1 MGGGLRRVRLIHWH
15 VAEAEE
21 RAERLRAAGYDA
33 DAAVPDGA
41 AALRALRDDP
51 PDAVLIDLG
60 RLPSHGRE
68 IGVSLRVTKATRSLP
83 LVFVDGDPAKV
94 ARVRELLPDAV
105 FTSWDEIGPALGRAI
120 AAPPGDP
127 VAPKSVFAAYEGV
140 PLARKLGIGA
150 GTVVGLVDAPAGFTL
165 EDLPER
171 ATVRDAA
178 GGDCDVVLWFAT
190 TREAVERDILAM
202 SDLAREGDLWV
213 VWPKRSS
220 GRKSDLTQP
229 VVRKAG
235 LDRGLVDYKVVSV
248 DETWTGLRFRP
259 RR

>member
-1 MGGGLRRVRLIHWH
+1 LRRVRLIHWH
-15 VAEAEE
+15 AGEAEE
-21 RAERLRAAGYDA
+21 RAERLRSAGYEA

-51 PDAVLIDLG
+51 PDAVVIDLG

-68 IGVSLRVTKATRSLP
+68 VGVSLRVTKATRNLP
-83 LVFVDGDPAKV
+83 LVFVDGDPTKV
-94 ARVRELLPDAV
+94 ARVREVLPDAV
-105 FTSWDEIGPALGRAI
+105 FTHWDEIGPSLERAI
-120 AAPPGDP
+120 AAPPIEP

-140 PLARKLGIGA
+140 PLARKLGIGE
-150 GTVVGLVDAPAGFTL
+150 GTVVGLVDAPTGFTV
-165 EDLPER
+165 EGLPEG
-171 ATVRDAA
+171 ASLRDAS
-178 GGDCDVVLWFAT
+178 GGGCDLVLWFAT
-190 TREAVERDILAM
+190 TREAVERDIVAM
-202 SDLAREGDLWV
+202 SRLARAGDLWV

-259 RR
+259 RK